1 MRLIATAAA
10 TALLL
15 TASAL
20 HAAEPRLPTGE
31 KTFAAADK
39 DKDGKLTLA
48 ELTPAAE
55 RRFLKLDANGDNAV
69 SREEIETSLR
79 AAMEKRLQRML
90 TRMDANQDGTIT
102 QAKLDTLL
110 TAQFGKADT
119 DANGAVTFEEA
130 QAYKLAMR
138 AEMRELYRNQRQ
150 QKAAP

>member
-10 TALLL
+10 ALLL

-55 RRFLKLDANGDNAV
+55 RRFLKLDVNGDNAV
-69 SREEIETSLR
+69 SREEIEASLR
-79 AAMEKRLQRML
+79 ASMEKRLQRML
-90 TRMDANQDGTIT
+90 TRMDADKNGTIT
-102 QAKLDTLL
+102 QAEFDTLL
-110 TAQFGKADT
+110 TTQFGKADG

-130 QAYKLAMR
+130 QAYRLAMR
-138 AEMRELYRNQRQ
+138 QEMRELYRNQRQ